1 MVLPHLSMVLLTL
14 TEMSL
19 SILKTLVQKTDQIQP
34 YVKLIKAKIMSF
46 LIYSRILNSIMSRKM
61 HLLEFQLQQELNWI
75 TVEIS
80 LAQVY

>member
-14 TEMSL
+14 TEMSS
-19 SILKTLVQKTDQIQP
+19 SILKTLVQKTDQILP
-34 YVKLIKAKIMSF
+34 YVKLIKAKIMLF

-61 HLLEFQLQQELNWI
+61 HLLEFQLQKELNWI

-80 LAQVY
+80 LAQVS

>member
-19 SILKTLVQKTDQIQP
+19 SILKTLVQKTDQILP

-46 LIYSRILNSIMSRKM
+46 LIYSRILNSIMLRKM

>member
-19 SILKTLVQKTDQIQP
+19 SILKTLVQKTDQILP